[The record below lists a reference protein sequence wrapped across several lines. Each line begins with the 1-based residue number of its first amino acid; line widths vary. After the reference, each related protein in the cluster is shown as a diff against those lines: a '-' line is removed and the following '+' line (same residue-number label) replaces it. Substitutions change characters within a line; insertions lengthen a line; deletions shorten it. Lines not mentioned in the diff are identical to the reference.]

1 MSSKL
6 YAVLRLNNMQYV
18 PFVDPKFSKISL
30 GNRPPKELPT
40 DFIVSAVITFHP
52 NFANLYNKCYN
63 AFDRKNKM
71 QVSENQLSGSAPDS
85 IS

>member
-6 YAVLRLNNMQYV
+6 YAVLRPNNMQYV
-18 PFVDPKFSKISL
+18 PFVDPKFGKISL

-52 NFANLYNKCYN
+52 NFSNLYTGSYN
-63 AFDRKNKM
+63 AIDWKYQM
-71 QVSENQLSGSAPDS
+71 QVSENQMSGSAPDS